1 MKNQLN
7 SRLVLV
13 LMLITSITFQVNAS
27 KNSNFD
33 HTNEIYQNTGK
44 KKMVQAVRFDD
55 SWIPSIQLK
64 EVEIS
69 ATSSHHQIV
78 EAVIYQGK
86 LIPSVQMNEVTINS
100 SNVYNKEDEPALAF
114 VEPNRSGFMTDVAL
128 YNGEFIPS
136 IQLNE
141 VTINGTQ
148 LPSEKLVDNSKN
160 GDNASEG
167 FLKVNT
173 RQTFNILVDLIAKKS
188 LQIIRH
194 FIPVRSEK

>member
-13 LMLITSITFQVNAS
+13 LMLITSITFQVSAS
-27 KNSNFD
+27 QNSNLD
-33 HTNEIYQNTGK
+33 YKNEIHQNTGK
-44 KKMVQAVRFDD
+44 KKIVQAARFED

-69 ATSSHHQIV
+69 STSSDDQIV

-86 LIPSVQMNEVTINS
+86 LIPSIQMNEVTIKS
-100 SNVYNKEDEPALAF
+100 SNEYNKEEIPTLAF
-114 VEPNRSGFMTDVAL
+114 VDPNKSGFMTDVVL
-128 YNGEFIPS
+128 YNGEYIPS

-148 LPSEKLVDNSKN
+148 LPSEKLVDNSKG
-160 GDNASEG
+160 GDNASVG